1 MKLTDVVKQYG
12 FEPSDMAEIHNAKLY
27 ERHNE
32 DGVMELLCVQ
42 KIGNIMRVNRMPLVE
57 LSPGILLP
65 IGDGI
70 SNQVLPREDIEHYL
84 NTTLVPIQGAHM

>member
-1 MKLTDVVKQYG
+1 MKLTEVVAQHG
-12 FEPSDMAEIHNAKLY
+12 FIPSKLAEINNAKLY
-27 ERHNE
+27 SRQNI
-32 DGVMELLCVQ
+32 DGVTELLCVQ
-42 KIGNIMRVNRMPLVE
+42 KIGNVMRVDRMPLVE